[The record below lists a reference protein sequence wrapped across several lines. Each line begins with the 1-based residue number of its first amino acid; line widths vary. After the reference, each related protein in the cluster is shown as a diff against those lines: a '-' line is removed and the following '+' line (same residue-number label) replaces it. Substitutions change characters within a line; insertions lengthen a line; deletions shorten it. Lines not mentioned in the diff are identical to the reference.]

1 MSSLAAASSPFGA
14 EQMFIL
20 LVVLAGVA
28 CVMVAIRFLGEFL
41 ARTHPEAPK
50 RPRRQPGAPS
60 KAPAP
65 TPAEREVT
73 EVHVPAS
80 PSIDPEILAVLAA
93 ATSDVIKHPY
103 RIVAVSS
110 PRRPPVESLMQVWSW
125 EGRRQ
130 IYSSHR
136 VR

>member
-1 MSSLAAASSPFGA
+1 MNCLAAASSPFGA
-14 EQMFIL
+14 HQMFIL

-28 CVMVAIRFLGEFL
+28 CVMVAIRILGEYL

-50 RPRRQPGAPS
+50 RPRREREAPS
-60 KAPAP
+60 KAPASAQ
-65 TPAEREVT
+65 AEPQVT
-73 EVHVPAS
+73 ELNVHAI
-80 PSIDPEILAVLAA
+80 PSIDPEILAVIAA
-93 ATSDVIKHPY
+93 ATSNVIKHPY
-103 RIVAVSS
+103 RIIAVSS

>member
-1 MSSLAAASSPFGA
+1 MNCLAAASSPFGA
-14 EQMFIL
+14 HQVFIL
-20 LVVLAGVA
+20 LVVLAFVA
-28 CVMVAIRFLGEFL
+28 VLMIAIRLLGEML
-41 ARTHPEAPK
+41 ARSHPEAPV
-50 RPRRQPGAPS
+50 RPRPKREAAP
-60 KAPAP
+60 KAPA
-65 TPAEREVT
+65 ERQILELS
-73 EVHVPAS
+73 VPAIS
-80 PSIDPEILAVLAA
+80 AIDPEILAVIAA
-93 ATSDVIKHPY
+93 ATSNVIQQPY

>member
-1 MSSLAAASSPFGA
+1 MICLAAASSPFGA
-14 EQMFIL
+14 HQILIL

-28 CVMVAIRFLGEFL
+28 CLMVAIRLMGEML
-41 ARTHPEAPK
+41 ARTHPEAPA
-50 RPRRQPGAPS
+50 RPRPKREAAP
-60 KAPAP
+60 KVAGPAPAEKQVLELSI
-65 TPAEREVT
+65 PAI
-73 EVHVPAS
+73 
-80 PSIDPEILAVLAA
+80 PSIDPETLAVIAA
-93 ATSDVIKHPY
+93 ATSDVIKGPY

>member
-14 EQMFIL
+14 HQIFIL

-28 CVMVAIRFLGEFL
+28 CVMVAIRLLGEFL
-41 ARTHPEAPK
+41 ARTHPEGPK
-50 RPRRQPGAPS
+50 RPRPGPGAPP
-60 KAPAP
+60 KAPPPA
-65 TPAEREVT
+65 PAERQVT
-73 EVHVPAS
+73 ELHVPAI
-80 PSIDPEILAVLAA
+80 PSIDPEILAVIAA
-93 ATSDVIKHPY
+93 STSNVINQPY

>member
-1 MSSLAAASSPFGA
+1 MISLAAASSPFGA
-14 EQMFIL
+14 HQVYIL

-28 CVMVAIRFLGEFL
+28 CLMVAIRLLGEVL
-41 ARTHPEAPK
+41 ARSHPEAPK
-50 RPRRQPGAPS
+50 RPRPQRGALA

-65 TPAEREVT
+65 PTAERQVPELS
-73 EVHVPAS
+73 VHAI
-80 PSIDPEILAVLAA
+80 PSIDPEILAVIAA
-93 ATSDVIKHPY
+93 ATSNVIKEPY

-110 PRRPPVESLMQVWSW
+110 PRKPPVESLMQVWSW